1 MAFRTLF
8 ALAAYYDLK
17 INQIDIKTAF
27 LNSQIIKDVYVKYF
41 YSFSKS
47 KKVYRL
53 LKGLYGLKQSP
64 YI

>member
-1 MAFRTLF
+1 MAFRILF

-17 INQIDIKTAF
+17 IDQMDVKTAF
-27 LNSQIIKDVYVKYF
+27 LNGQIIEDVYVEYPHGF
-41 YSFSKS
+41 GKS
-47 KKVYRL
+47 GEVCYL

>member
-1 MAFRTLF
+1 MAFYTLF
-8 ALAAYYDLK
+8 TLTAYYNLK
-17 INQIDIKTAF
+17 IDQIDIKTVF
-27 LNSQIIKDVYVKYF
+27 LNSQIIKDIYIKHL

-47 KKVYRL
+47 KKVYYL